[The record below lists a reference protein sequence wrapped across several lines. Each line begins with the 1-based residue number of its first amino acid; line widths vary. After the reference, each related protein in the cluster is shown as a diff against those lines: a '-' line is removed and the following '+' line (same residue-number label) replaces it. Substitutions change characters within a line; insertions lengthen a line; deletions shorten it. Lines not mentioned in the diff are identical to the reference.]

1 MSWDARHSTE
11 HSGLAAGA
19 ALLLLAAILA
29 ATFLGGLTHGARDC
43 TPCPTMTQ
51 TTETGGD
58 Q

>member
-1 MSWDARHSTE
+1 MKDARHSME
-11 HSGLAAGA
+11 HSGLAAGVA
-19 ALLLLAAILA
+19 MLLLAALLA
-29 ATFLGGLTHGARDC
+29 AMFLGGLTHGGRDC